1 MKGKYEVNEYIGVPV
16 TTNQSGAYVVDLPDS
31 EVRFHSWRTGKHT
44 KGQLKQLGQVF
55 LTENNLAIAV
65 IATQPIAFK
74 DRHEYTPMQ
83 RFTSAFIN
91 DTDLKRLKQLLE
103 TK

>member
-1 MKGKYEVNEYIGVPV
+1 MNILVSPSRLISRGLTLLTYQIVKCDFTLGVPV
-16 TTNQSGAYVVDLPDS
+16 NIPKV
-31 EVRFHSWRTGKHT
+31 SWNSLAKF
-44 KGQLKQLGQVF
+44 F